1 MKRSF
6 LPVLLLLVAT
16 CSVVHSYSV
25 SQPFTQAI
33 NAAVAELVG
42 TASFSA
48 AYFNLMAFSVP
59 TCSSPTKYP
68 STNPFT
74 TMLTNNTLN
83 LCYDASTVNSYP
95 WVDVYKMVG
104 DGIVKQLNTQYK
116 MSIIGNY
123 VLVDTSVKGYI
134 EGMKDAVD
142 SGVCH
147 VSVADTTITDARR
160 KLVNFQTCSYG
171 STSFAFL
178 RNTLDNTTITTNSVT
193 DLNRTDVTIAVY
205 GGTSYETYVD
215 TYLSAAKKIATDYD
229 NQFIL
234 FNSKQVHAIV
244 GDAIDL
250 YTYRTSGSCQ
260 DNCYVRAFGD
270 PSFFSTFTTL
280 SITSGTVCVKMTSIV
295 LMFILSVLSV
305 F

>member
-1 MKRSF
+1 M
-6 LPVLLLLVAT
+6 LPELM
-16 CSVVHSYSV
+16 
-25 SQPFTQAI
+25 FT
-33 NAAVAELVG
+33 N
-42 TASFSA
+42 
-48 AYFNLMAFSVP
+48 
-59 TCSSPTKYP
+59 
-68 STNPFT
+68 
-74 TMLTNNTLN
+74 
-83 LCYDASTVNSYP
+83 
-95 WVDVYKMVG
+95 G
-104 DGIVKQLNTQYK
+104 DGIVKQLNAQYK
-116 MSIIGNY
+116 TSIVGNY

-147 VSVADTTITDARR
+147 VSV
-160 KLVNFQTCSYG
+160 
-171 STSFAFL
+171 
-178 RNTLDNTTITTNSVT
+178 
-193 DLNRTDVTIAVY
+193 
-205 GGTSYETYVD
+205 
-215 TYLSAAKKIATDYD
+215 AAKKIATDYD